1 MIGEDGQDGEIICIL
16 RNSSEFLGR
25 HDDRGGWSGQL
36 ENILMAYNIPM
47 SQTRTIME
55 MQCLT
60 CGVHHGVYKQ
70 ACEGKPPRLNYAHE
84 VSLLTACERKPSR
97 LNA

>member
-1 MIGEDGQDGEIICIL
+1 MIGEDGQDGEIIGIL

-60 CGVHHGVYKQ
+60 CGHLMTRSGAPWCLQ
-70 ACEGKPPRLNYAHE
+70 AIMRGETSSPKLC
-84 VSLLTACERKPSR
+84 T
-97 LNA
+97 